1 MVRTTIQID
10 EREVQQHIDSLARH
24 GAYGETGVW
33 RTVYS
38 PEWVAAQDEVEV
50 WFRNAGFQVWRDA
63 VGNVWGRV
71 EGTEGGAPVAT
82 GSHIDSQTPGGR
94 FDGALGVISG
104 FLAVKALVEQVGRP
118 RRTLEVVSLCEE
130 ESSRFAATNF
140 WGSRAIVGLVRPEEP
155 DELTGYDGVRMADAM
170 RAIGLDPDR
179 IPEARRHQLGAWVEL
194 HIEQGP
200 LLEEAG
206 VPVAVVNAI
215 TGIRHYEIRLTGRS
229 DHAGARPIDD
239 RLDPMHGAAEIIQ
252 AVIDTALEFG
262 RPAVTTV
269 GRITHVEPNFPAI
282 VPESVTFTIDARHP
296 DPAQRAKLYEC
307 HERTIKEVAARRRLG
322 VEWKVNTD
330 HPPCVSDPDLVETF
344 EQTADYL
351 GIPRLTMA
359 SGAAHDTQR
368 MVHIAPVVM
377 LFVQS
382 KDGRSHTPAEFTSTE
397 HAADGVRLLANG
409 LYRLAYDSGSI

>member
-1 MVRTTIQID
+1 MAQRTIQID
-10 EREVQQHIDSLARH
+10 PTEVQQHIDSLARH
-24 GAYGETGVW
+24 GAHGETGVW

-38 PEWVAAQDEVEV
+38 PEWVAAQDEVAG
-50 WFRNAGFQVWRDA
+50 WFANAGFEVWRDP

-71 EGTEGGAPVAT
+71 QGTEDGKTVAT

-104 FLAVKALVEQVGRP
+104 FLAVKSLVEQAGRP
-118 RRTLEVVSLCEE
+118 KKTLEVVSLCEE
-130 ESSRFAATNF
+130 ESSRFAAANF
-140 WGSRAIVGLVRPEEP
+140 WGSRAIAGLIKPEEP
-155 DELTGYDGVRMADAM
+155 DNLVGYDGVKMSDAM
-170 RAIGLDPDR
+170 RHIGLDPDR
-179 IPEARRHQLGAWVEL
+179 IPETKRDDIGAWVEL

-200 LLEEAG
+200 LLEEAN

-215 TGIRHYEIRLTGRS
+215 TGIRHYEVKLTGRS

-239 RLDPMHGAAEIIQ
+239 RLDPMHGASEIIKR
-252 AVIDTALEFG
+252 VIDTALEVG

-269 GRITHVEPNFPAI
+269 GRIEHVEPNFPAI
-282 VPESVTFTIDARHP
+282 VPESVTFTVDARHP
-296 DPAQRAKLYEC
+296 DPAAREALYAR
-307 HERTIKEVAARRRLG
+307 HERTIREVAERRGLTWDMKTN
-322 VEWKVNTD
+322 VD
-330 HPPCVSDPDLVETF
+330 HPPCISDPELVRMFEETA
-344 EQTADYL
+344 ERL
-351 GIPRLTMA
+351 GLPYLTMA

-397 HAADGVRLLANG
+397 HATEGVRLLANG
-409 LYRLAYDSGSI
+409 LHQLAY